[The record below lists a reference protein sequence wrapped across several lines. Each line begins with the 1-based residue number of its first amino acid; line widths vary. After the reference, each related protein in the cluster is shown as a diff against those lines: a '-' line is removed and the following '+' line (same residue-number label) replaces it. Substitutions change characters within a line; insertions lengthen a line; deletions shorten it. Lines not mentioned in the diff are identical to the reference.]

1 MSMKSYFT
9 VRNFKNDILLL
20 ETLAFCLFVC
30 FPSGLHFVCWLI
42 VGKLFN
48 VTVDFLLLLNQNLHR
63 HQRYKLRRL
72 S

>member
-1 MSMKSYFT
+1 MSVKSYFT
-9 VRNFKNDILLL
+9 VRNFSL
-20 ETLAFCLFVC
+20 LFVC

-48 VTVDFLLLLNQNLHR
+48 VTVDFLLLPDQNLHR